1 MVLADPTAKAAHYKH
16 NDDENQASDTL
27 GDGKTFRR
35 YTEPIYQPLEQPLSA
50 RAEQKLRTRRALM
63 DAALAQLS
71 ADRGFGSLSLREV
84 AREAGI
90 APTSF
95 YRHFAELD
103 ELGLALVDE
112 GGVALRQLMRQ
123 ARKRIARN
131 GSAIST
137 SVDTFMEYLG
147 NNSNL
152 LRLMLRESTGVS
164 ESFRTAIRAEIDH
177 FVTELAADLARIA
190 EEQKKPL
197 SDPKLVAEAMV
208 TLVFNQGA
216 DALDATASE
225 KEALKVKLKTQL
237 RMVLV
242 GSRTIARHKPK
253 P

>member
-1 MVLADPTAKAAHYKH
+1 MSV
-16 NDDENQASDTL
+16 
-27 GDGKTFRR
+27 
-35 YTEPIYQPLEQPLSA
+35 

-123 ARKRIARN
+123 ARKRIARD

-137 SVDTFMEYLG
+137 SIETFMEYLG
-147 NNSNL
+147 NNANL
-152 LRLMLRESTGVS
+152 FRLMLRERTGVS
-164 ESFRTAIRAEIDH
+164 KPFRTAVQAEIDH
-177 FVTELAADLARIA
+177 FVTELADDLRRFA
-190 EEQKKPL
+190 EEEGKPL
-197 SDPKLVAEAMV
+197 SDARLVAEAMV

-216 DALDATASE
+216 EALDATA
-225 KEALKVKLKTQL
+225 KERDLLKAKLKTEL
-237 RMVLV
+237 RMILV
-242 GSRTIARHKPK
+242 GSQALARQAGKIS
-253 P
+253 

>member
-1 MVLADPTAKAAHYKH
+1 M
-16 NDDENQASDTL
+16 
-27 GDGKTFRR
+27 
-35 YTEPIYQPLEQPLSA
+35 SA
-50 RAEQKLRTRRALM
+50 RAEQKLKTRRALM

-147 NNSNL
+147 NNANL
-152 LRLMLRESTGVS
+152 FRLMLRERTGVS
-164 ESFRTAIRAEIDH
+164 KPFRTAVKAEIDH
-177 FVTELAADLARIA
+177 FVTELADDLRRFAA
-190 EEQKKPL
+190 EEQNKPL
-197 SDPKLVAEAMV
+197 SDAQAGGRVHGDTGLQPGRGSAGCNTERAGRAEGQAENRAPDDPGRF
-208 TLVFNQGA
+208 THHARRSGQQG
-216 DALDATASE
+216 LWE
-225 KEALKVKLKTQL
+225 
-237 RMVLV
+237 
-242 GSRTIARHKPK
+242 
-253 P
+253 

>member
-1 MVLADPTAKAAHYKH
+1 
-16 NDDENQASDTL
+16 
-27 GDGKTFRR
+27 
-35 YTEPIYQPLEQPLSA
+35 
-50 RAEQKLRTRRALM
+50 M

-137 SVDTFMEYLG
+137 SVETFMEYLG
-147 NNSNL
+147 SNANL
-152 LRLMLRESTGVS
+152 FRLMLRERTGVS
-164 ESFRTAIRAEIDH
+164 KAFRTAIRAEIDH
-177 FVTELAADLARIA
+177 FVTELADDLRRFA
-190 EEQKKPL
+190 EDGGRPL
-197 SDPKLVAEAMV
+197 SDARLVAEAMV

-216 DALDATASE
+216 DALDATP
-225 KEALKVKLKTQL
+225 KEREELKTKLKAEL
-237 RMVLV
+237 RMILV
-242 GSRTIARHKPK
+242 GSQSLAHLATA
-253 P
+253 

>member
-1 MVLADPTAKAAHYKH
+1 MAT
-16 NDDENQASDTL
+16 
-27 GDGKTFRR
+27 
-35 YTEPIYQPLEQPLSA
+35 
-50 RAEQKLRTRRALM
+50 RAEQKLKTRRALM
-63 DAALAQLS
+63 DAALSQLS

-123 ARKRIARN
+123 ARKRIARD

-147 NNSNL
+147 NNANL
-152 LRLMLRESTGVS
+152 FRLMLRERTGVS
-164 ESFRTAIRAEIDH
+164 KPFRTAVKAEIDH
-177 FVTELAADLARIA
+177 FATELADDLKRFAD
-190 EEQKKPL
+190 EQNKPL

-216 DALDATASE
+216 EALDCTPRE
-225 KEALKVKLKTQL
+225 REELKAKLKAEL
-237 RMVLV
+237 RMILV
-242 GSRTIARHKPK
+242 GSQTMASRQVR
-253 P
+253 

>member
-1 MVLADPTAKAAHYKH
+1 MT
-16 NDDENQASDTL
+16 T
-27 GDGKTFRR
+27 
-35 YTEPIYQPLEQPLSA
+35 

-123 ARKRIARN
+123 ARKRIARD

-152 LRLMLRESTGVS
+152 FRLMLRESTGVS
-164 ESFRTAIRAEIDH
+164 KPFRTAIKAEIDH
-177 FVTELAADLARIA
+177 FVAELEADLRRIA
-190 EEQKKPL
+190 EERDRPL
-197 SDPKLVAEAMV
+197 FNSRLVAEAMV

-216 DALDATASE
+216 EALDATSAQ
-225 KEALKVKLKTQL
+225 KEVLKDKLKNEL
-237 RMVLV
+237 RIVLV
-242 GSRTIARHKPK
+242 GSRALADRGE
-253 P
+253 

>member
-1 MVLADPTAKAAHYKH
+1 MSV
-16 NDDENQASDTL
+16 
-27 GDGKTFRR
+27 
-35 YTEPIYQPLEQPLSA
+35 

-123 ARKRIARN
+123 ARKRIARD

-152 LRLMLRESTGVS
+152 FRLMLRESTGVS
-164 ESFRTAIRAEIDH
+164 KPFRTAIKAEIDH
-177 FVTELAADLARIA
+177 FVTELEADLRRIA
-190 EEQKKPL
+190 DEQNKPL
-197 SDPKLVAEAMV
+197 SNSRLVAESMV

-216 DALDATASE
+216 EALDATNAE
-225 KEALKVKLKTQL
+225 KEELKTKLKTEL
-237 RMVLV
+237 RMILV
-242 GSRTIARHKPK
+242 GSRTIADRGE
-253 P
+253 

>member
-1 MVLADPTAKAAHYKH
+1 
-16 NDDENQASDTL
+16 
-27 GDGKTFRR
+27 
-35 YTEPIYQPLEQPLSA
+35 LSA

-95 YRHFAELD
+95 YRHFSELD

-152 LRLMLRESTGVS
+152 FRLMLRESTGVS
-164 ESFRTAIRAEIDH
+164 KSFRTAIKAEIDH

-190 EEQKKPL
+190 EEQNKPL

-216 DALDATASE
+216 EALDATP
-225 KEALKVKLKTQL
+225 KERDELKVRLKTEL

-242 GSRTIARHKPK
+242 GSRTLSRHALGKETTSRRK
-253 P
+253 G

>member
-1 MVLADPTAKAAHYKH
+1 MSV
-16 NDDENQASDTL
+16 
-27 GDGKTFRR
+27 
-35 YTEPIYQPLEQPLSA
+35 

-123 ARKRIARN
+123 ARKRIARD

-137 SVDTFMEYLG
+137 SIETFMEYLG
-147 NNSNL
+147 NNANL
-152 LRLMLRESTGVS
+152 FRLMLRERTGVS
-164 ESFRTAIRAEIDH
+164 KPFRTAVQAEIDH
-177 FVTELAADLARIA
+177 FVTELADDLRRFA
-190 EEQKKPL
+190 EEEGKPL
-197 SDPKLVAEAMV
+197 SDARLVAEAMV

-216 DALDATASE
+216 EALDATA
-225 KEALKVKLKTQL
+225 KERDLLKAKLKTEL
-237 RMVLV
+237 RMILI
-242 GSRTIARHKPK
+242 GSQALARQAGKIS
-253 P
+253 